1 MKISLIGYGKMG
13 KIIEQIAISR
23 HHTISYKITQNN
35 QQDLQLLSPEN
46 TDVVIEFTQPESAF
60 DNIATCLNKK
70 IPVICGTTGWLLR
83 KPEIETICLQNHT
96 AFLQASN
103 FSIGV
108 NIFFKV
114 NELLAKLMNEQP
126 QYEVA
131 LTEIHHTEKKD
142 APSGTAIVIADGV
155 LKHFNRK
162 DAWTLLENE
171 QANIDTNK
179 IVNHVAENLLPITA
193 LRLPNVPGTHTI
205 SYHSTQDTISF
216 THEAH
221 SREGFA
227 LGAVIAAEWL
237 KDKKGNFTMADVISN
252 LVVK

>member
-35 QQDLQLLSPEN
+35 QQDLQLLLPEN

-60 DNIATCLNKK
+60 DNIAACLNKK
-70 IPVICGTTGWLLR
+70 IPVICGTTGWLSR
-83 KPEIETICLQNHT
+83 KSEIEAICLQNHT

-171 QANIDTNK
+171 QANMN
-179 IVNHVAENLLPITA
+179 ENLLAITA

-205 SYHSTQDTISF
+205 SYQSTQDTISF

-237 KDKKGNFTMADVISN
+237 KDKKGNFSMADVISQ
-252 LVVK
+252 

>member
-13 KIIEQIAISR
+13 KIIEKIAISR

-60 DNIATCLNKK
+60 DNIATCLAKK
-70 IPVICGTTGWLLR
+70 IPVICGTTGWLAR
-83 KPEIETICLQNHT
+83 KSEIETICLQNHT

-114 NELLAKLMNEQP
+114 NEILAKLMNEQP
-126 QYEVA
+126 QYEVG

-155 LKHFNRK
+155 LKHVQRK
-162 DAWTLLENE
+162 EAWTLLENE
-171 QANIDTNK
+171 NIDSAIK
-179 IVNHVAENLLPITA
+179 VADNSLLITA
-193 LRLPNVPGTHTI
+193 LRLPDVPGTHTV
-205 SYHSTQDTISF
+205 SYHSKQDTISF

-237 KDKKGNFTMADVISN
+237 KDKKGNFTMADVIAN
-252 LVVK
+252 L